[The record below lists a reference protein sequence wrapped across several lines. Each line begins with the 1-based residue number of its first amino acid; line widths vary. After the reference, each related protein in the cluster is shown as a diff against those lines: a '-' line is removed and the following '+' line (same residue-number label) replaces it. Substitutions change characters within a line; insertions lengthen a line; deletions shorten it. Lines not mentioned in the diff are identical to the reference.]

1 MTITAANLQTQAYQ
15 FQHQTVTGRW
25 SWVTVMDV
33 SGSVPSF
40 RVERIIS
47 PFGIFRDSIPIPG
60 DVVVAMSDSITQIRT
75 QFPPAI
81 LIGPPSSLVFDV
93 DEGRGFTLPQDVV
106 LTNNGVFGSLL
117 GTTLTSSA
125 AYVTV
130 SPAQIG
136 NLSSNETGTFEVA
149 VDSSGL
155 ISLNSPYME
164 MITIEDPMATNTP
177 QMLPITIN
185 VRPKATVAVLT
196 STLTFNVIKPLSSA
210 FPAIPSQ
217 TFLIENTGPVGSV
230 LNWQI
235 QKLGCEPWLAG
246 YFPVSG
252 TLASGATE
260 TITVS
265 VAPPT
270 STMTGTFTET
280 LRISGFSEN
289 QFVDV
294 TIQLVVT

>member
-15 FQHQTVTGRW
+15 FQHNTATGRW

-40 RVERIIS
+40 RVEHIVS
-47 PFGIFRDSIPIPG
+47 PFGIFRDSIPVPG

-93 DEGRGFTLPQDVV
+93 DEGRGFTLPQEVV

-130 SPAQIG
+130 TPAQIG
-136 NLSSNETGTFEVA
+136 NLASNETGTFEVA

-155 ISLNSPYME
+155 LSLNSPYME

-185 VRPKATVAVLT
+185 VRPKAIASVSSA
-196 STLTFNVIKPLSSA
+196 TLTFNVIKPLSGS

-217 TFLIENTGPVGSV
+217 TFQIENTGPVGSV

-246 YFPVSG
+246 YFPVTG

-260 TITVS
+260 TITVA